1 MCRLYPKKIPLF
13 CRAPQ
18 PRRHENGGFVFKKA
32 HDTPISRG
40 QGSTMCPD
48 NPTNTLNI
56 SRDVAI
62 NSIFTKDL
70 DQYRKE
76 IKSVGCPHC
85 GKTGWLNCHGWLRGN
100 GEVVGDGDGRRV
112 RGARF
117 FCCNRGR
124 RQGCGKTFS
133 AMLPANMPGFSV
145 SARILGKFIAGARK
159 GLSRK
164 AAWEGLRSPYSVQTA
179 YDLWNR
185 LRRCQSTVHKG
196 VAYTKGSVLYFD
208 VFLF

>member
-1 MCRLYPKKIPLF
+1 
-13 CRAPQ
+13 
-18 PRRHENGGFVFKKA
+18 
-32 HDTPISRG
+32 
-40 QGSTMCPD
+40 MCPD

-76 IKSVGCPHC
+76 IKSVRCPHC

-100 GEVVGDGDGRRV
+100 SEVVGDGDGRRV

-185 LRRCQSTVHKG
+185 LRRCQSIVRTRLHRARPPPEAPSPDPLLQTIDHLEKAFPSGDGPVCEYQ
-196 VAYTKGSVLYFD
+196 AFFQCS
-208 VFLF
+208 FLETA